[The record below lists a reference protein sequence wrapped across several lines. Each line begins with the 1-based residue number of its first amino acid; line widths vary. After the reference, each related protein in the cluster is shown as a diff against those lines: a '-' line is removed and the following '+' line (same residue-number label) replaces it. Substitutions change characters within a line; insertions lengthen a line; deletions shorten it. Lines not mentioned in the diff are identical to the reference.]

1 VLSQRALGVIG
12 VVVLGQLLIGL
23 FVTAALVAARTRM
36 GNRTFV
42 QVAVIIGFVVSFA
55 VATGLSAV
63 NSACGGSEAVT
74 AGLLWY
80 VGGGWVVVQVA
91 IVVWV
96 VGVWV
101 RNRRG

>member
-1 VLSQRALGVIG
+1 LLSQRALGVIG

-23 FVTAALVAARTRM
+23 LATAALVAARKRVS
-36 GNRTFV
+36 RRAFV
-42 QVAVIIGFVVSFA
+42 QIALVIGFVVSFA

-63 NSACGGSEAVT
+63 NSARGGSEAVT

-80 VGGGWVVVQVA
+80 VGGGWGVVQIV

-96 VGVWV
+96 VAVWL